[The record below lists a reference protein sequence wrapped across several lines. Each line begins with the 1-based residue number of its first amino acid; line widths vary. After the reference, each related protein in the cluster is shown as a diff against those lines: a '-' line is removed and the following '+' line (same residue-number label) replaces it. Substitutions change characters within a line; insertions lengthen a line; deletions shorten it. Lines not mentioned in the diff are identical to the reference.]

1 MNSTAT
7 DSDRVRRNTTARVL
21 RKIDEQTADH
31 IDYYSA
37 QPAPV
42 MRWRIGELE
51 REWSVERW
59 LEVNASTLGFTTAVL
74 ALTVNKRFGLL
85 TCAFLGFFLLHAL
98 QGFDPPLPLLRA
110 LGVRTRRE
118 IDEEIFALKRQL
130 QES

>member
-1 MNSTAT
+1 MPISEFPKKRATGAGRASDHQETTSTAE
-7 DSDRVRRNTTARVL
+7 N
-21 RKIDEQTADH
+21 IQ
-31 IDYYSA
+31 YYSA
-37 QPAPV
+37 QPTPI
-42 MRWRIGELE
+42 MRRRIGELE

-59 LEVNASTLGFTTAVL
+59 LEVNASTLGFTIAVL

-98 QGFDPPLPLLRA
+98 QGFDPPLPILRA
-110 LGVRTRRE
+110 LGLRTRRE